1 MEWNMNNLAVP
12 KFNQLKESEV
22 RTSIQKVK
30 VFNGS
35 KVNKLIQHS
44 DLDTISFLTFEL
56 VEEQK

>member
-1 MEWNMNNLAVP
+1 MNNLAVP

-44 DLDTISFLTFEL
+44 DLDTISFLAFEL
-56 VEEQK
+56 VENEK

>member
-1 MEWNMNNLAVP
+1 MNNLAVP
-12 KFNQLKESEV
+12 KFNKLKESEV

-56 VEEQK
+56 IE